1 MYEHPMKSKC
11 ILWNLLGRHTAF
23 KFARISQARSRSVPN
38 YAPLIAVSTFG
49 ARVPKNGGYD
59 TVRGMWR
66 FVSLISGNYFSSLS
80 RLVSSKRLQF
90 KKYKSYKI
98 SQRRPGILP
107 TVLHSQPVTCM
118 TLLAAQLLRFM
129 TFRVDICNSQS
140 AHTAP
145 KPAQM
150 SPESRMADPATTF
163 SG

>member
-66 FVSLISGNYFSSLS
+66 FVSLISGNYFSS
-80 RLVSSKRLQF
+80 
-90 KKYKSYKI
+90 KI